1 MKHFRMKKDEDGVS
15 PVIAVILMVAITVVL
30 AATVYAWTTQFVQDS
45 KNTPRGHMTI
55 NGNSDNYYIATVQTM
70 DQQGL
75 GVGQADWF
83 LISSDGTTVAFG
95 KVSDIYGF
103 NRDDPAVNVTFNDND
118 MDGKISANDN
128 FQLKG
133 TGHSPDP
140 GLCGTGFTFTIKFT
154 ENDEVVM
161 KQDTP

>member
-45 KNTPRGHMTI
+45 KNTPRGHMSI
-55 NGNSDNYYIATVQTM
+55 SGNADSYYIATVQTM
-70 DQQGL
+70 DNQGL
-75 GVGQADWF
+75 GVGQADYF
-83 LISSDGTTVAFG
+83 LSAPDGTPVLSGTV
-95 KVSDIYGF
+95 KDIYGY
-103 NRDDPAVNVTFNDND
+103 NREDPTVNITFNDVD
-118 MDGKISANDN
+118 TDGKISANDN

-133 TGHSPDP
+133 TGND
-140 GLCGTGFTFTIKFT
+140 GECGSGFTFAIKFS

-161 KQDTP
+161 KQNT